1 MVESVDRLLLLGEKT
16 LAVEDGEIQ
25 PAELH
30 LLENPHRS
38 IAHTIRL
45 RAFKKVCH
53 AEDDDSVR
61 TLDVEALATSTGRS
75 TLHQVTKSS
84 LVALEISN
92 CID

>member
-30 LLENPHRS
+30 LLENPHQS

-45 RAFKKVCH
+45 HSGC
-53 AEDDDSVR
+53 
-61 TLDVEALATSTGRS
+61 
-75 TLHQVTKSS
+75 
-84 LVALEISN
+84 
-92 CID
+92 